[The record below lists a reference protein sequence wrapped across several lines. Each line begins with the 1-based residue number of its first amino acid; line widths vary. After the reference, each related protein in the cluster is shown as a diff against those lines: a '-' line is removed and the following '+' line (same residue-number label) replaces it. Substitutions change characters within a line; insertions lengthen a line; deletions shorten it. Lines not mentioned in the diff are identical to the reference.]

1 MNQKQWTKPWR
12 FVAAVA
18 LAVSTLAA
26 TLAGIAIWAPAEEA
40 VPRAP
45 QCNVYTEQGCD
56 KYVVA
61 SGGELELSGELE
73 VQSAGEVEI
82 LSGGILDVQSGATF
96 APALS
101 GDVTFENGT
110 TLGEAVDTVLD
121 LSEFLAFTAQTA
133 ISITEGAT
141 ITPTGTYQPLT
152 SAAAVTTSTSCAV
165 YSGTVKGQILVL
177 TNENASDA
185 IIIDDGANTALG
197 GNKTLTG
204 GQGDALYLMWDETD
218 WFCIGYNDN

>member
-1 MNQKQWTKPWR
+1 MTKQWK
-12 FVAAVA
+12 FAVVAALVLGVFAA
-18 LAVSTLAA
+18 LSAVLAP
-26 TLAGIAIWAPAEEA
+26 GEVA
-40 VPRAP
+40 VPRAS

-73 VQSAGEVEI
+73 VQSAGELEV
-82 LSGGILDVQSGATF
+82 LSGGILNVQSGATF
-96 APALS
+96 APTLS
-101 GDVTFENGT
+101 GDITFVNGG

-121 LSEFLAFTAQTA
+121 LSEFLAFTGQTA
-133 ISITEGAT
+133 VSITEGAI

-165 YSGTVKGQILVL
+165 YSGTVKGQLLVL

-185 IIIDDGANTALG
+185 IIIDDGANTNIG

-204 GQGDALYLMWDETD
+204 GEGDALYLMWDETD